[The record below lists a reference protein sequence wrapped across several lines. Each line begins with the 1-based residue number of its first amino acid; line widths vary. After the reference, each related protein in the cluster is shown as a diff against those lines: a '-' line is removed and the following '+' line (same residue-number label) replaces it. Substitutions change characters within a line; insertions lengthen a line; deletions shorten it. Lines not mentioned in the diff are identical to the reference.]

1 MEKSVFDGYTS
12 QNSKINQMHVDLN
25 FRTRDKVNLV
35 NDVWDDDQEGVSKVE
50 KQPFLHW
57 LDSVSA

>member
-1 MEKSVFDGYTS
+1 MEKSVFDAYTS
-12 QNSKINQMHVDLN
+12 QNSKINQMQIDFN
-25 FRTRDKVNLV
+25 SRTRDKVNLV
-35 NDVWDDDQEGVSKVE
+35 NDVWDDDQKWVSKVE